1 METYRSLLL
10 VGLWPVSAITQEP
23 NENPIA
29 FLERLK
35 EDLQMFTSLDL
46 DTYEGQVILKENSC
60 PSVHQISELS
70 YSSYNSRTLLPL

>member
-1 METYRSLLL
+1 MEIEGSLLVVL
-10 VGLWPVSAITQEP
+10 PCPVSAITQEH
-23 NENPIA
+23 NENPVA

-60 PSVHQISELS
+60 PSVHQISG
-70 YSSYNSRTLLPL
+70 